1 MSPGAAKTL
10 RYVGLASA
18 LSLVVAG
25 IIFGAWQATG
35 SFAEQRIA
43 ELVATEVRDTE
54 RAAEGI
60 GRAVERRF
68 AFLRGVPALLADEEG
83 LRSTIATG
91 FDSRSNA
98 AGRRL
103 ARTARELE
111 LNGAWVTNRDGV
123 CIAAANF
130 DKSDSVVGTNFSDR
144 EYFQSAKRGERGQH
158 YAVGR
163 RMLTPALYFSAPVM
177 IDGQFAGAVAIKM
190 ELPRLS
196 EWVTGTDS
204 FITDEN
210 GVIILASD
218 ARLENRVMPGSP
230 VHALP
235 DSARMALYHRTDF
248 AEVPVRSAG
257 DPRHPRLIHYNDEP
271 LPQVAARVPV
281 PGTML
286 TVHVLSRVDHID
298 RMRTDRISAFYLIV
312 FGGIVSVALILG
324 AILQVRRSNSH
335 RAELSAS
342 NAALSD
348 LNERLEHE
356 VSTDA
361 LTRCANRRRF
371 IEALGVE
378 LARARRH
385 GSTLSVLIADIDH
398 FKRVNDI
405 YGHAAGDHALR
416 HFAAVAAR
424 SIRSEDLLARL
435 GGEEFVVLLPE
446 TDQASALIL
455 ANRIR
460 AAIEATPLS
469 LPEGAIVM
477 TVSIGVGTLNA
488 AEATPESLLQYADK
502 ALYMAKESGRNRVV
516 PWTMALAA

>member
-1 MSPGAAKTL
+1 MRPGAVKTL
-10 RYVGLASA
+10 RYVGLSSV
-18 LSLVVAG
+18 LCLVVAG
-25 IIFGAWQATG
+25 IVFAAWHVTG
-35 SFAEQRIA
+35 SLAEQRVT
-43 ELVATEVRDTE
+43 ELVATEIRDTE
-54 RAAEGI
+54 RAAEAI
-60 GRAVERRF
+60 GRSIERRF

-83 LRSTIATG
+83 LRSAIANG
-91 FDSRSNA
+91 SDSRSNA
-98 AGRRL
+98 ASSRL

-111 LNGAWVTNRDGV
+111 LNGAWVTNSDGV

-130 DKSDSVVGTNFSDR
+130 DKPDSVVGNNFSDR

-163 RMLTPALYFSAPVM
+163 RTLTPALFFSAPVLV
-177 IDGQFAGAVAIKM
+177 DGRFAGAVAIKM
-190 ELPRLS
+190 DLPRLS

-210 GVIILASD
+210 GIIILASD
-218 ARLENRVMPGSP
+218 ARLENRVMPGSL
-230 VHALP
+230 VHTLP

-257 DPRHPRLIHYNDEP
+257 DPLHPRLTHFNDEP

-281 PGTML
+281 SGTML
-286 TVHVLSRVDHID
+286 TVHVLSRVNQID
-298 RMRTDRISAFYLIV
+298 RIRTDRISAFYLV
-312 FGGIVSVALILG
+312 AFGGLVSAALILG
-324 AILQVRRSNSH
+324 VILQARRSSSH

-356 VSTDA
+356 ASTDT

-371 IEALGVE
+371 IEALGCE

-385 GSTLSVLIADIDH
+385 SYTLSVLVADLDH
-398 FKRVNDI
+398 FKRVNDV
-405 YGHAAGDHALR
+405 YGHAAGDQALR
-416 HFAAVAAR
+416 HFAAIAAR

-455 ANRIR
+455 ADRIR
-460 AAIEATPLS
+460 SAIEATPLT
-469 LPEGAIVM
+469 LPEGSIVM
-477 TVSIGVGTLNA
+477 TVSIGVGTLSA

-502 ALYMAKESGRNRVV
+502 ALYVAKERGRNRVV
-516 PWTMALAA
+516 PWTMPLAA